1 MVLRSDLGSRDR
13 PLPGAGASL
22 LHLAV
27 AGRLPDPLAVVA
39 LDAVVAYEVIMTHQ
53 QADVNQDNAAASWH
67 INSSPYGHH
76 YDSNGVRVIGMCV
89 NLTAAWNVPANG

>member
-13 PLPGAGASL
+13 RLPGAGASL

-39 LDAVVAYEVIMTHQ
+39 LDAVVPYAGIVTHQ
-53 QADVNQDNAAASWH
+53 QADVKQGDDATV
-67 INSSPYGHH
+67 G
-76 YDSNGVRVIGMCV
+76 CV
-89 NLTAAWNVPANG
+89 KRS

>member
-13 PLPGAGASL
+13 LLPGAGASL

-39 LDAVVAYEVIMTHQ
+39 LDAVVPYEAIMTHQ
-53 QADVNQDNAAASWH
+53 QADVKQDDDAMV
-67 INSSPYGHH
+67 G
-76 YDSNGVRVIGMCV
+76 CV
-89 NLTAAWNVPANG
+89 NRS